1 MRRRRKLRTFVSA
14 LDVLEIDVSF
24 DPAPNPSMGRIAP
37 SGPLRVQCARA
48 DTLLATGEVEVP
60 DVIKID
66 VEGAEAAVLRG
77 ARRIMERQP
86 VILLATHGVQAH
98 RECFGL
104 LTAAGYELVSL
115 HGSSPERT
123 DEIVALAPKDA
134 KP

>member
-1 MRRRRKLRTFVSA
+1 VRRRRKLRTFVSA

-66 VEGAEAAVLRG
+66 VEGAEAAVL
-77 ARRIMERQP
+77 
-86 VILLATHGVQAH
+86 
-98 RECFGL
+98 
-104 LTAAGYELVSL
+104 
-115 HGSSPERT
+115 
-123 DEIVALAPKDA
+123 
-134 KP
+134 